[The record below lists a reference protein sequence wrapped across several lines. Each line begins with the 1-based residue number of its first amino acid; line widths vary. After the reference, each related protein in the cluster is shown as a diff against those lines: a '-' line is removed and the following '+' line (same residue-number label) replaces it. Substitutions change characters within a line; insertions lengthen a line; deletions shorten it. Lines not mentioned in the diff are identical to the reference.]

1 MVIHTE
7 TIRRQIFSVFE
18 HFMELAR
25 KGLSKIGVFLPM
37 ALLNQFFYYFTIIPE
52 LVACKISTFNLS

>member
-37 ALLNQFFYYFTIIPE
+37 ALLNQFFLLFYYYPRASS
-52 LVACKISTFNLS
+52 L

>member
-1 MVIHTE
+1 MVIHTQ

-37 ALLNQFFYYFTIIPE
+37 ALLNQFFLLFYYCPRASS
-52 LVACKISTFNLS
+52 L